1 MKKILV
7 ISIGYP
13 HPSKGASSVVFYW
26 YLFALRL
33 SNYDVTHLL
42 LVPPDE
48 VSGQDADEYLQAIK
62 PCTHFHVCIAVT
74 PGVRYTTLSG
84 LDLRAANLIEE
95 ALACVWEA
103 QPEATLCFDIYAAM
117 IARQAGLPNLL
128 VWLRDLAFQTSLY
141 HSLYDIK
148 SNLWKLSGLA
158 KSMASA
164 WLWKRC
170 YRSVLRHE

>member
-1 MKKILV
+1 M
-7 ISIGYP
+7 
-13 HPSKGASSVVFYW
+13 
-26 YLFALRL
+26 
-33 SNYDVTHLL
+33 
-42 LVPPDE
+42 
-48 VSGQDADEYLQAIK
+48 
-62 PCTHFHVCIAVT
+62 
-74 PGVRYTTLSG
+74 
-84 LDLRAANLIEE
+84 
-95 ALACVWEA
+95 WEA